1 MLLAGIAARGW
12 LLAQRLLAAA
22 QRLHTGAPAAELG
35 EAPYGSMMLLR
46 MA

>member
-22 QRLHTGAPAAELG
+22 QRLQLG